1 MPTRA
6 LLPFTALA
14 LGCSALLAQCPTP
27 PGVAPLGSWASPA
40 GTVSALTKWDP
51 DGPGPLGMHVVCGG
65 DFLYAGAAATAHV
78 ALFDPVTRTFS
89 AIGVGF
95 DAPVRALAV
104 LANGSLVAG
113 GEFTNSGMT
122 PVARVAR
129 WNGTAWV
136 GLGAGTDDTVSALL
150 ALPNGDLVAGGAF
163 TTAGGLVTNHVA
175 RWNGLA
181 WAGLGGGV
189 AGTIPGP
196 IPPPPLFTTVTH
208 LGARLNG
215 DLVIAGEFSTA
226 GSIAANGIAI
236 WNGIGWSSP
245 LPGPTT
251 LHVAAMRVL
260 ANGDVL
266 ASFGDLASTWFVSRW
281 NGATWTPLGG
291 TAQAPYT
298 ALGELANGTLL
309 ATGFDSFSAMG
320 QLEQW
325 SGAAWLPVSAGFVC
339 GSGTALL
346 EVAPGDLWM
355 ATRNDRGALANAWR
369 WNGITWTTPAAGLD
383 QQIEDVVAYE
393 DGFVI
398 AGRFTQV
405 GTIAAAHMARLT
417 VSGAMSIGDVDG
429 YVAAMT
435 VAANGDLVIGG
446 ILNSVGGTPATGV
459 ARYDGTLWH
468 AVGTSLWFVQALA
481 AMPNG
486 DLVAAGFTLFSNTP
500 RVERWNGSTWTVLG
514 SLGALSQ
521 DMSSLAVLPN
531 GDVVLG
537 LTYTSGTKV
546 LRWDGSNWA
555 VMGSGLASA
564 NFYDSVDA
572 LCVLPNGDLVAGGR
586 FTSGS
591 LTNVAR
597 WDGQAWQPMGAGL
610 PSQVTDLDA
619 LPNGDVLATHLH
631 LDDAGLPVASP
642 SRWNGATWTP
652 IAGIQATGYGTA
664 SCSAVQ
670 DRGLALV
677 AGSFQAAQGVST
689 GGIALLAAACPV
701 AAVPA
706 GSGCAGSAGAVQ
718 LTVQANAWLDSTYRA
733 RTTGLPALAIAVQVF
748 GFSSV
753 SLSLATV
760 LPSFPG
766 CMLHVSPDVLLA
778 DLPTAGAVT
787 AQWAL
792 PNSASLIGQSFRQ
805 QTVPFELAASG
816 AIAAVS
822 ASNAVQL
829 TIGAW

>member
-1 MPTRA
+1 MPTHS
-6 LLPFTALA
+6 LLTSIALA

-40 GTVSALTKWDP
+40 GTVSAMTKWDP

-78 ALFDPVTRTFS
+78 ALFDPVSRTFS

-113 GEFTNSGMT
+113 GEFTNSGTT

-226 GSIAANGIAI
+226 GGTAANGIAI

-281 NGATWTPLGG
+281 NGAIWTPLGG
-291 TAQAPYT
+291 PSQVPYT

-309 ATGFDSFSAMG
+309 ATGYDLFSSMG

-325 SGAAWLPVSAGFVC
+325 SGAAWFRVGVEFVC
-339 GSGTALL
+339 GTGTALL
-346 EVAPGDLWM
+346 EVTPGDLWM
-355 ATRNDRGALANAWR
+355 ATRDDRGALANAWR
-369 WNGITWTTPAAGLD
+369 WNGITWTPPAAGLD
-383 QQIEDVVAYE
+383 QRIETVVAYE
-393 DGFVI
+393 DGFAI

-405 GTIAAAHMARLT
+405 GTIAAANLARLT
-417 VSGAMSIGDVDG
+417 VSGAMSIGVVDG

-446 ILNSVGGTPATGV
+446 ILNSVGGTPTTGV
-459 ARYDGTLWH
+459 ARFDGTLWH

-486 DLVAAGFTLFSNTP
+486 ELVAAGFDISNTP

-514 SLGALSQ
+514 SLGALAQ

-537 LTYTSGTKV
+537 LTYTPGTKV

-555 VMGSGLASA
+555 ALGSGLASGS
-564 NFYDSVDA
+564 FYDSVDA

-586 FTSGS
+586 FTSGAV
-591 LTNVAR
+591 TNVAR

-610 PSQVTDLDA
+610 PSQVTDLDL
-619 LPNGDVLATHLH
+619 LPGGGLLATHSH
-631 LDDAGLPVASP
+631 FDDVGQPVLSP
-642 SRWNGATWTP
+642 SRWDGATWTP
-652 IAGIQATGYGTA
+652 IVGIGATGYGTA
-664 SCSAVQ
+664 RCSAVHG
-670 DRGLALV
+670 DGFAV
-677 AGSFQAAQGVST
+677 VTGSFQTVQGVSA
-689 GGIALLAAACPV
+689 GGVALLTAGCP
-701 AAVPA
+701 ATSFPTGA
-706 GSGCAGSAGAVQ
+706 GCVGSAGPVQ
-718 LTVQANAWLDSTYRA
+718 LSVLSHAWLGGTYRA
-733 RTTGLPALAIAVQVF
+733 RTVGLPFPAIAVQVF
-748 GFSSV
+748 GLTSV
-753 SLSLATV
+753 SLPLANV

-766 CMLHVSPDVLLA
+766 CTLHVSPDVLLA

-792 PNSASLIGQSFRQ
+792 PNSASLLGQSFRQ

-816 AIAAVS
+816 AIATVS
-822 ASNAVQL
+822 ASNAVLL